1 MVLIQKSGSSKMP
14 LFCPVCKMAMSS
26 RSDHI
31 YYSKYNACSACS
43 VTYAE
48 GNREKWKSGWRPSK
62 KEIKN
67 DIRWS

>member
-1 MVLIQKSGSSKMP
+1 
-14 LFCPVCKMAMSS
+14 MSS

-67 DIRWS
+67 DIR